1 MGLQA
6 KTALVVRDGQELS
19 IPVDE
24 VIVGDVVVV
33 RPGDK
38 VPVDGQV
45 LEGLSSVDESML
57 TGESLPVEKRE
68 GDMVIGA
75 TINKMASCE
84 SKRQKSVRKQ
94 HLHRSLKL

>member
-1 MGLQA
+1 ML
-6 KTALVVRDGQELS
+6 
-19 IPVDE
+19 
-24 VIVGDVVVV
+24 V

-68 GDMVIGA
+68 GDTVIGA

-94 HLHRSLKL
+94 HLHRSSKL